1 MLAGFLL
8 GATVTSI
15 EGPLVRPRGGR
26 DEARTTT
33 TNEGGHVGIDPRV
46 PAALRPP
53 SPPTP
58 GIDPD
63 SMCVRELRALP
74 GIGATRAL
82 ADVRARFERGLRGGP
97 AAWDRLPGI
106 GDKTIEGVERALERA
121 RAARLSAPT
130 RGAYTSAGNRP

>member
-8 GATVTSI
+8 GTSVTSI
-15 EGPLVRPRGGR
+15 EGPLVRSRGAR
-26 DEARTTT
+26 DEARTAA
-33 TNEGGHVGIDPRV
+33 TNQGALVAIDARV
-46 PAALRPP
+46 PGALRPP
-53 SPPTP
+53 SPPSQ

-82 ADVRARFERGLRGGP
+82 AIVRARFERGLRGGP

-121 RAARLSAPT
+121 RAARLSAST